1 MELSTL
7 KKILSHLKPYRL
19 HMIVAWS
26 LMLIE
31 LAVEL
36 MLPFFLGKMID
47 EGIVT
52 QNMDT
57 VIKWGVLMLVLAAF
71 SFIAG
76 C

>member
-31 LAVEL
+31 LAVEFDAPIL
-36 MLPFFLGKMID
+36 SRKND
-47 EGIVT
+47 
-52 QNMDT
+52 
-57 VIKWGVLMLVLAAF
+57 
-71 SFIAG
+71 
-76 C
+76 